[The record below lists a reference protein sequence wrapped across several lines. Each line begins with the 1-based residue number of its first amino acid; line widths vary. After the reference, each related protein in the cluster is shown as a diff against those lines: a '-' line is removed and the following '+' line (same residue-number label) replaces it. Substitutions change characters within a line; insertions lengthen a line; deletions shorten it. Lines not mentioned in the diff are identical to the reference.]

1 VWLQAGVVVEGVFE
15 WTVAGTAQGGVI
27 SPLMA
32 NVFLHVLDAG
42 LSARGAGEL
51 VRYVDDGVVLCRGA
65 VQAEHV
71 LVAVDEILSSLG
83 LRLHTDKTK
92 VVDLGDG
99 WEGLD
104 FFGCHFRACMSG
116 RLWEQRRVIRY
127 CLHRWPSR
135 RAMNRLRDKICGRTG
150 RNRAGR
156 GIREVIADL
165 NPVLRGWG
173 SYFRTGNA
181 AEKFCQVDDYVV
193 KRLWRLMVKKRGR
206 NLRAGK
212 SWVWTEEWFNGQG
225 LHRLRGTI
233 CYPRAA

>member
-1 VWLQAGVVVEGVFE
+1 VVVEGVFE
-15 WTVAGTAQGGVI
+15 WTVAGIAQGGVI
-27 SPLMA
+27 SPLVA
-32 NVFLHVLDAG
+32 NVFLRVLGTG
-42 LSARGAGEL
+42 LSAGGAGEL
-51 VRYVDDGVVLCRGA
+51 VRYVDDGVVLCCGV
-65 VQAEHV
+65 VQAGHV
-71 LVAVDEILSSLG
+71 LVAVGEILSSLG
-83 LRLHTDKTK
+83 LWLRMDKTK
-92 VVDLGDG
+92 VVDLGEG

-104 FFGCHFRACMSG
+104 FFGCHFRACVSG
-116 RLWEQRRVIRY
+116 WLWEQRRVIRCY
-127 CLHRWPSR
+127 LHRWPSW

-150 RNRAGR
+150 RIRAGW

-173 SYFRTGNA
+173 NYFRTGNV

-206 NLRAGK
+206 NLRVGK

-233 CYPRAA
+233 CYLRAA